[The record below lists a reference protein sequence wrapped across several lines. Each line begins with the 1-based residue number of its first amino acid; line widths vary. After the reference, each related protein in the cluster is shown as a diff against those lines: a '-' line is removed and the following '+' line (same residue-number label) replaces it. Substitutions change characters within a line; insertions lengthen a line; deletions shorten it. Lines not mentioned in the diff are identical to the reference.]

1 MVKILNG
8 ACVGGVVTSLNL
20 IPEIISGCKII
31 GEGRGPSTG
40 LIVLSDVEAYY
51 IPQISNDITLTI
63 NQITANLTLISTA
76 LAGIQSSLV
85 ANDSG
90 AISAT
95 PVAAAIAGI
104 TTSLASLN
112 ALILAQR

>member
-8 ACVGGVVTSLNL
+8 ACIGTVVTSLSL
-20 IPEIISGCKII
+20 IPEVIVGCKII

-40 LIVLSDVEAYY
+40 MIVLSDTDAYY
-51 IPQISNDITLTI
+51 IPQISGDITLTI
-63 NQITANLTLISTA
+63 NQITANLTLISAA

-90 AISAT
+90 AISAA
-95 PVAAAIAGI
+95 PVAAAVAGI
-104 TTSLASLN
+104 VTSLATLN